1 MMTLS
6 EAARALNA
14 TLLGD
19 DVVFQAVSTD
29 TRTLQPGDLFIAL
42 TGENFDGHI
51 FVAQAIAKGAC
62 AILISAPLESME
74 SVNAGIDVPAL
85 RVADTRLALGQLSAA
100 WRARFSIPVIA
111 VTGSNGKTTT
121 KEMLAAIFG
130 QRGNVLA
137 TQGNLNN
144 EIGVPLTLLRLRKE
158 HRYAVIEMGAS
169 HPGEI
174 AYLSSLAR
182 PTVALITNAAVAH
195 LGGFGSLDEVARTK
209 GGIYDGLADT
219 GVGVVNADDAYA
231 SLWRGIVSE
240 RRCVTFGMRTATD
253 VHTDRDEI
261 KRQVDSQAVTT
272 IFELHT
278 PVGDVTI
285 ALPLLGTHN
294 VMNALAASA
303 AALAAGATLDDIRNG
318 LRGMR
323 AVKGRLTVRQG
334 IHGVRVIDD
343 TYNANPPSVRA
354 AIDVLAAA
362 TGPKV
367 LVLGDM
373 GELGDDAPAFHAQV
387 GVQAQAA
394 GINQL
399 YAIGDLSL
407 LAVQSFGNG
416 GHHYASH
423 EGMCAALI
431 AVLPGL
437 GSSTTVLVK
446 GSRFMRMER
455 VVEAIVI
462 SSAI

>member
-14 TLLGD
+14 TLLGND
-19 DVVFQAVSTD
+19 ITFQAVSTD
-29 TRTLQPGDLFIAL
+29 TRTLQPGDLYVAL
-42 TGENFDGHI
+42 IGDNFDGHA
-51 FVAQAIAKGAC
+51 FVADAIAKGAS
-62 AILISAPLESME
+62 AILISAALE
-74 SVNAGIDVPAL
+74 AAAVPAL
-85 RVADTRLALGQLSAA
+85 RVVDTRLALGQLSAA

-130 QRGNVLA
+130 QRGSVLA

-144 EIGVPLTLLRLRKE
+144 EIGVPLTLLRLRKG

-174 AYLSSLAR
+174 AYLSGLAR

-209 GGIYDGLADT
+209 GGIYEGLADT

-261 KRQVDSQAVTT
+261 KCQMDSQAVTT
-272 IFELHT
+272 VFELHT

-318 LRGMR
+318 LQGMH
-323 AVKGRLTVRQG
+323 AVKGRLTVKQG
-334 IHGVRVIDD
+334 VHGVRVIDD

-354 AIDVLAAA
+354 AIDVLAVA
-362 TGPKV
+362 TGQKI

-407 LAVQSFGNG
+407 LGVQSFGNG

-423 EGMCAALI
+423 EALI
-431 AVLPGL
+431 AALTAALPGL

>member
-19 DVVFQAVSTD
+19 DVTFQAVSTD
-29 TRTLQPGDLFIAL
+29 TRTLQPGDLFVAL
-42 TGENFDGHI
+42 MGDNFDGHTFI
-51 FVAQAIAKGAC
+51 VDAIAKGAG
-62 AILISAPLESME
+62 AILISAPLE
-74 SVNAGIDVPAL
+74 ATAVPAL
-85 RVADTRLALGQLSAA
+85 HVADTRLALGQLSAA

-130 QRGNVLA
+130 QRGSVLA

-144 EIGVPLTLLRLRKE
+144 DIGVPLTLLRLRKE
-158 HRYAVIEMGAS
+158 HRYAVIEMGAN

-174 AYLSSLAR
+174 AYLSGLAR

-209 GGIYDGLADT
+209 GGIYEGLADT

-231 SLWRGIVSE
+231 SLWRDIVGE

-253 VHTDRDEI
+253 VHAEMNSI
-261 KRQVDSQAVTT
+261 KCTMGAQVVTT
-272 IFELHT
+272 DFEMHT

-303 AALAAGATLDDIRNG
+303 AALAAGATLDDICNG
-318 LRGMR
+318 LHAMQP
-323 AVKGRLTVRQG
+323 VKGRLTTKRG

-354 AIDVLAAA
+354 AIDVLAVAV
-362 TGPKV
+362 GVKI

-373 GELGDDAPAFHAQV
+373 GELGADAPAFHTQM

-399 YAIGDLSL
+399 YATGDLSR
-407 LAVQSFGNG
+407 LAVESFGSG
-416 GHHYASH
+416 GHHYVTH
-423 EGMCAALI
+423 EALIAALI
-431 AVLPGL
+431 AELPVL
-437 GSSTTVLVK
+437 GSNTTVLVK

-455 VVEAIVI
+455 VVEAI
-462 SSAI
+462 AI

>member
-6 EAARALNA
+6 EAARALHA
-14 TLLGD
+14 TLLGN
-19 DVVFQAVSTD
+19 DVTFQAVSTD
-29 TRTLQPGDLFIAL
+29 TRTLQPGDLYVAL
-42 TGENFDGHI
+42 IGDNFDGHAFI
-51 FVAQAIAKGAC
+51 ADAIAKGAA
-62 AILISAPLESME
+62 AILISTHLEAAGV
-74 SVNAGIDVPAL
+74 SVL

-111 VTGSNGKTTT
+111 VTGSNGKTTV

-137 TQGNLNN
+137 TQGNFNN

-174 AYLSSLAR
+174 AYLSGLAR

-209 GGIYDGLADT
+209 GGIYGGLADT

-261 KRQVDSQAVTT
+261 KRQMDSQAVTT
-272 IFELHT
+272 VFEMHT
-278 PVGDVTI
+278 PVGDATI

-318 LRGMR
+318 LQGMH
-323 AVKGRLTVRQG
+323 AVKGRLTVKQG

-362 TGPKV
+362 TGQKI

-407 LAVQSFGNG
+407 RAVQGFGSG
-416 GHHYASH
+416 GHHFSSH
-423 EGMCAALI
+423 EALI
-431 AVLPGL
+431 SALTAALPGL

-455 VVEAIVI
+455 VVEAIV
-462 SSAI
+462 A

>member
-19 DVVFQAVSTD
+19 DVMFQAVNTD
-29 TRTLQPGDLFIAL
+29 TRTLQPGDLFVAL
-42 TGENFDGHI
+42 MGENFDGHAFI
-51 FVAQAIAKGAC
+51 SQAIAKGAC
-62 AILISAPLESME
+62 AVLISAPLESIA
-74 SVNAGIDVPAL
+74 SISAKAGIPAL

-209 GGIYDGLADT
+209 GGIYEGLADT
-219 GVGVVNADDAYA
+219 GVGVVNADDAY
-231 SLWRGIVSE
+231 SSIWRGMVNE
-240 RRCVTFGMRTATD
+240 RRCVTFGMRTAAD
-253 VHTDRDEI
+253 IHADMGEI
-261 KRQVDSQAVTT
+261 KSHLDSHAMTT
-272 IFELHT
+272 DFNMHT
-278 PVGDVTI
+278 LVGDVAI
-285 ALPLLGTHN
+285 ALPLLGAHN

-318 LRGMR
+318 LQGMH
-323 AVKGRLTVRQG
+323 AVNGRLTVKQG
-334 IHGVRVIDD
+334 IHGVRIIDD

-362 TGPKV
+362 IGQKI

-373 GELGDDAPAFHAQV
+373 GELGDDAPAFHVQV

-399 YAIGDLSL
+399 YAMGDLSMMT
-407 LAVQSFGNG
+407 VQSFGNG

-423 EGMCAALI
+423 EPLISALTAALTR
-431 AVLPGL
+431 L
-437 GSSTTVLVK
+437 GSNTTILVK

-462 SSAI
+462 